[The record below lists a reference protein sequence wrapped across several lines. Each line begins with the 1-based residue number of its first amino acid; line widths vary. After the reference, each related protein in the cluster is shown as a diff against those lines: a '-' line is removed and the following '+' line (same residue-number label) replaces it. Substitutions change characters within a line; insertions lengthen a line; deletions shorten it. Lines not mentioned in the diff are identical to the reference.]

1 MKNGEGIK
9 KDCPKLKGKCYQSGS
24 DSNKKEQIDL
34 IGNWWLCSTA
44 FIQRGEAIF
53 ILEISF

>member
-1 MKNGEGIK
+1 MISKDFGTVRMKNGEGIK

-34 IGNWWLCSTA
+34 IGN
-44 FIQRGEAIF
+44 
-53 ILEISF
+53 